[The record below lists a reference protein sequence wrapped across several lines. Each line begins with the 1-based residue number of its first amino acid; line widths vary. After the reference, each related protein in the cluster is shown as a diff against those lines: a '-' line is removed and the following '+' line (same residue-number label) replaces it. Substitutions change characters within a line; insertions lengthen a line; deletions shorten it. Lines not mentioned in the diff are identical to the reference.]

1 MTIAELQVKVDEM
14 ESSVSA
20 NTTIDG
26 SAEELLNRLS
36 ALLVANANDPAAIQA
51 IADSLTD
58 KKGRL
63 DMSNDRLT
71 AAIQNN
77 TPAA

>member
-1 MTIAELQVKVDEM
+1 MTLAELQVKVDEM
-14 ESSVSA
+14 ETSVAA
-20 NTTIDG
+20 NETVDG
-26 SAEELLNRLS
+26 SAEILLDQLS
-36 ALLVANANDPAAIQA
+36 ALLIANQNDPAAIAA
-51 IADSLTD
+51 IAESITN

-71 AAIQNN
+71 TAVTRN